1 MHTIP
6 IYLYL
11 QSIQPT
17 TVLCLV
23 SSISVLHRLLK
34 ENPRKIKYFSVHFS
48 FKKHHHSSSTDRRS
62 DTSSQIT
69 DHHSSHLSVVT
80 HHHIITLSIVIDLE
94 QKKTQNKNIDN
105 QNGNPSSI
113 SGTGS
118 DSSHVSLPSMC
129 RISFHD
135 LASGGVIQL
144 CRKIITR
151 VTSKINSAAGF
162 CVELR
167 RLSTKK
173 VTNVISGEL

>member
-1 MHTIP
+1 
-6 IYLYL
+6 
-11 QSIQPT
+11 
-17 TVLCLV
+17 V
-23 SSISVLHRLLK
+23 SSISVASIIK
-34 ENPRKIKYFSVHFS
+34 RKPAKNKIFLSS
-48 FKKHHHSSSTDRRS
+48 FFFQK
-62 DTSSQIT
+62 TSSFIIHRSKIGHIIT

-135 LASGGVIQL
+135 LASHESL
-144 CRKIITR
+144 FM
-151 VTSKINSAAGF
+151 S
-162 CVELR
+162 
-167 RLSTKK
+167 
-173 VTNVISGEL
+173 ISH

>member
-135 LASGGVIQL
+135 LASHESL
-144 CRKIITR
+144 FM
-151 VTSKINSAAGF
+151 S
-162 CVELR
+162 
-167 RLSTKK
+167 
-173 VTNVISGEL
+173 ISH